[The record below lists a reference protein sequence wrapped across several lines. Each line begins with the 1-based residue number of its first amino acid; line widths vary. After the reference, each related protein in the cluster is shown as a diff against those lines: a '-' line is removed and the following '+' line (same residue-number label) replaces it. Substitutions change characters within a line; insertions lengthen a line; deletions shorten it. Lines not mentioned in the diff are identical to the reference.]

1 MPWEDLIM
9 KPAGIAVR
17 GVEAFIDLV
26 VCYVMLY
33 VVAAITGKT
42 IEGGGFNLTGAPFIV
57 GVGLCLAYYIVLEAT
72 WGATLGKL
80 ATNLRVVRENDGGP
94 IDWSA
99 SIIRNVLR
107 LIDGLVLYMVGFIA
121 ICASDKRQ
129 RLGDR
134 AAGTIVVRR
143 AVQPAPVASKLM

>member
-1 MPWEDLIM
+1 M
-9 KPAGIAVR
+9 KTAGIAVR

-42 IEGGGFNLTGAPFIV
+42 IPGGGFNLTGAPFIV

-107 LIDGLVLYMVGFIA
+107 LIDGLVLYAVGFIA

-143 AVQPAPVASKLM
+143 AVQPAPVAGKPM